1 MFSNSSSSSSSSINS
16 KILSLKKLLSISTRF
31 TATVGVARHT
41 LVATTILGWG
51 LMASSPG
58 LTTCQRSKL
67 RPPVCWTYSEDL
79 CKGVANRLRH
89 ELTLPLSVPILKH
102 VHLYGLLIRRVP
114 RMIWRGCKGVPPDG
128 YARSGTKWVV
138 VGPKHNYEECRSQL
152 RWPTVQQRHQL
163 LSCCQTFKIIH
174 NLDCLNF
181 DDYLCFNRSPT
192 RSHSLTLR
200 CTRSRINSFR
210 YSFFVNI
217 PFLWNTI
224 PYDIVNSTSYAAF
237 KYKLKSFFN

>member
-1 MFSNSSSSSSSSINS
+1 MLNLLRRSMQGSSKQAKARAYTALVCPHLETCAPVWTPYQKGALDDLEGVQRRAARWICS
-16 KILSLKKLLSISTRF
+16 KWDKVSRC
-31 TATVGVARHT
+31 
-41 LVATTILGWG
+41 W
-51 LMASSPG
+51 
-58 LTTCQRSKL
+58 SK
-67 RPPVCWTYSEDL
+67 T
-79 CKGVANRLRH
+79 
-89 ELTLPLSVPILKH
+89 
-102 VHLYGLLIRRVP
+102 
-114 RMIWRGCKGVPPDG
+114 
-128 YARSGTKWVV
+128 
-138 VGPKHNYEECRSQL
+138 YEECRSQL

-181 DDYLCFNRSPT
+181 DDYLCFNQSPT